1 MVPEFL
7 LSLLVRIVI
16 PEFPKFVKLVP
27 TVTPI
32 FFVSGSSTGVIVVT
46 AKGLTG
52 GVEDALKSNIN
63 FFYYFINCSRGLTA
77 SKPST

>member
-1 MVPEFL
+1 MVAEFL

-16 PEFPKFVKLVP
+16 PEFPKFVKLLP
-27 TVTPI
+27 AAAI
-32 FFVSGSSTGVIVVT
+32 FLVSGTSTGVVT

-52 GVEDALKSNIN
+52 GVEGVLKSNTI